1 MRLTWLGHACFLLA
15 GSRTILIDPFIP
27 DGILPTKPDI
37 VAVTHAH
44 GDHMGI
50 AVQLQKK
57 TVAVNEVAK
66 YLASKGVP
74 SEPMNIGGVPSEP
87 MNIGG
92 SITVDGVRFT
102 MTPALHSSWL
112 EDEGMGFYGGTAA
125 GFVITM
131 DGISVYHAGDTAL
144 FSDMQ
149 LIRDL
154 YRPDV
159 ALLPVGGRFTMGPE
173 EAMIAARYTGA
184 RLVIPMHYD
193 TFPVIQQDLQGFKE
207 ALERTTPIK
216 VRILNPRESIDLGP
230 EISGE

>member
-1 MRLTWLGHACFLLA
+1 MRLTWFGHACFSLV
-15 GSRTILIDPFIP
+15 GSRTVLIDPFVSE
-27 DGILPTKPDI
+27 GTLPVEPDI

-44 GDHMGI
+44 ADHLGMT
-50 AVQLQKK
+50 VQLKKK
-57 TVAVNEVAK
+57 TVAINEVAK

-74 SEPMNIGGVPSEP
+74 AEP

-102 MTPALHSSWL
+102 MTPALHSSWV
-112 EDEGMGFYGGTAA
+112 EDEGMGFYGGAAA

-159 ALLPVGGRFTMGPE
+159 ALLPIGGRYTMGPD
-173 EAMIAARYTGA
+173 EAMVAARYIGA

-193 TFPVIQQDLQGFKE
+193 TFPSIQQNTTNFKQ
-207 ALERTTPIK
+207 AIERTTAIRVK
-216 VRILNPRESIDLGP
+216 VLSPGEGVDIGP
-230 EISGE
+230 ENSGE

>member
-1 MRLTWLGHACFLLA
+1 MRLNWVGHACFLLE
-15 GSRTILIDPFIP
+15 GSKRVLIDPFMPEGALRTEP
-27 DGILPTKPDI
+27 DM

-44 GDHMGI
+44 ADHLGI
-50 AVQLQKK
+50 AVRLKKK
-57 TVAVNEVAK
+57 TVAIAELAH
-66 YLASKGVP
+66 YLATKGVP
-74 SEPMNIGGVPSEP
+74 AEP

-102 MTPALHSSWL
+102 MTPALHSSGL
-112 EDEGMGFYGGTAA
+112 DGDAPGFYGGAPA

-159 ALLPVGGRFTMGPE
+159 ALLPVGGCYTMGPE
-173 EAMIAARYTGA
+173 EAMIAARYIGA
-184 RLVIPMHYD
+184 RLVIPMHYN
-193 TFPVIQQDLQGFKE
+193 TFPAIQQNLDEFKKTI
-207 ALERTTPIK
+207 ERTTPIR
-216 VRILNPRESIDLGP
+216 VALLSPGESIEVNP
-230 EISGE
+230 E

>member
-1 MRLTWLGHACFLLA
+1 MMLTWLGHACFSLA
-15 GSRTILIDPFIP
+15 GSRTVLIDPFIP
-27 DGILPTKPDI
+27 GGSLPVEPDI

-44 GDHMGI
+44 ADHLGI
-50 AVQLQKK
+50 AAQLRKK
-57 TVAVNEVAK
+57 TVAINEVAK
-66 YLASKGVP
+66 YLAAKGVP
-74 SEPMNIGGVPSEP
+74 AEP

-92 SITVDGVRFT
+92 SISVDGVRFT

-112 EDEGMGFYGGTAA
+112 EDEGMGFYGGAAA

-131 DGISVYHAGDTAL
+131 DGTSVYHAGDTAL

-173 EAMIAARYTGA
+173 EAMVAARYTGA

-193 TFPVIQQDLQGFKE
+193 TSPAIRQDLENFKRTI
-207 ALERTTPIK
+207 ERTTAIR
-216 VRILNPRESIDLGP
+216 VRILSPGESI
-230 EISGE
+230 EISPETSGA

>member
-1 MRLTWLGHACFLLA
+1 MRLTWLGHACFCLE
-15 GSRTILIDPFIP
+15 GSRTVLIDPFIP
-27 DGILPTKPDI
+27 GGSLPVEPDI

-44 GDHMGI
+44 ADHLGMT
-50 AVQLQKK
+50 LELEKK
-57 TVAVNEVAK
+57 TVAINEIAK
-66 YLASKGVP
+66 YLAAKGLAV
-74 SEPMNIGGVPSEP
+74 EP

-131 DGISVYHAGDTAL
+131 DGVAVYHAGDTAL

-159 ALLPVGGRFTMGPE
+159 ALLPIGGRYTMGPE

-184 RLVIPMHYD
+184 KLAIPMHYD
-193 TFPVIQQDLQGFKE
+193 TFPAIEQDVQKFKQ
-207 ALERTTPIK
+207 AVERTTPIR
-216 VRILNPRESIDLGP
+216 VRILSPGEGIDIDPASI
-230 EISGE
+230 GE

>member
-1 MRLTWLGHACFLLA
+1 MRLTWLGHACFCLE

-27 DGILPTKPDI
+27 EDSLSVEPDI

-44 GDHMGI
+44 ADHLGI
-50 AVQLQKK
+50 AAELSKK

-66 YLASKGVP
+66 YLRSKGVP
-74 SEPMNIGGVPSEP
+74 TEP

-92 SITVDGVRFT
+92 SITVDGVQFT

-112 EDEGMGFYGGTAA
+112 EDEGMGFYGGAAA
-125 GFVITM
+125 GFVIAM

-159 ALLPVGGRFTMGPE
+159 ALLPVGGRFTMGPD

-193 TFPVIQQDLQGFKE
+193 TFPAIRQDLQNFKQ
-207 ALERTTPIK
+207 AIERTTAIR
-216 VRILNPRESIDLGP
+216 VRILSPAESIEIGP
-230 EISGE
+230 ESPET

>member
-1 MRLTWLGHACFLLA
+1 MRLTWFGHACFSLV
-15 GSRTILIDPFIP
+15 GSRTVLIDPFVP
-27 DGILPTKPDI
+27 EGTLPVEPDI

-44 GDHMGI
+44 ADHLGMT
-50 AVQLQKK
+50 VQLKKK
-57 TVAVNEVAK
+57 TVAINEVAK

-74 SEPMNIGGVPSEP
+74 AEP

-102 MTPALHSSWL
+102 MTPALHSSWV
-112 EDEGMGFYGGTAA
+112 EDEGMGFYGGAAA
-125 GFVITM
+125 GFVVTM

-159 ALLPVGGRFTMGPE
+159 ALLPIGGRYTMGPD
-173 EAMIAARYTGA
+173 EAMVAARYIGA
-184 RLVIPMHYD
+184 KLVIPMHYD
-193 TFPVIQQDLQGFKE
+193 TFPAISQDTANFKQ
-207 ALERTTPIK
+207 AIERTTAIRVK
-216 VRILNPRESIDLGP
+216 VLSPGESVEIGP
-230 EISGE
+230 EGSME

>member
-1 MRLTWLGHACFLLA
+1 MRLTWLGHACFSLE
-15 GSRTILIDPFIP
+15 GSRTVLIDPFIP
-27 DGILPTKPDI
+27 EGSLLVEPDI

-44 GDHMGI
+44 ADHLGMT
-50 AVQLQKK
+50 VQLKKK
-57 TVAVNEVAK
+57 TVAINEVAK
-66 YLASKGVP
+66 YLASKGIP
-74 SEPMNIGGVPSEP
+74 AEP

-112 EDEGMGFYGGTAA
+112 EEEGMGFYGGTAA

-131 DGISVYHAGDTAL
+131 DGTTVYHAGDTAL

-159 ALLPVGGRFTMGPE
+159 ALLPIGGRYTMGPE
-173 EAMIAARYTGA
+173 EAMVAARYVGA
-184 RLVIPMHYD
+184 QLVIPMHYD
-193 TFPVIQQDLQGFKE
+193 TFPAIEQDVRKFKQ
-207 ALERTTPIK
+207 AIERTTSIR
-216 VRILNPRESIDLGP
+216 VRVLSPGEGIDTGP
-230 EISGE
+230 ESAGE

>member
-1 MRLTWLGHACFLLA
+1 MRLTWFGHACFSLV
-15 GSRTILIDPFIP
+15 GSRTVLIDPFVP
-27 DGILPTKPDI
+27 EGTLPVEPDI

-44 GDHMGI
+44 ADHLGMT
-50 AVQLQKK
+50 VQLKKK
-57 TVAVNEVAK
+57 TVAINEVAK

-74 SEPMNIGGVPSEP
+74 AEP

-102 MTPALHSSWL
+102 MTPALHSSWV
-112 EDEGMGFYGGTAA
+112 EDEGMGFYGGAAA
-125 GFVITM
+125 GFVVTM

-159 ALLPVGGRFTMGPE
+159 ALLPIGGRYTMGPD
-173 EAMIAARYTGA
+173 EAMVAARYIGA
-184 RLVIPMHYD
+184 KLVIPMHYD
-193 TFPVIQQDLQGFKE
+193 TFPAISQDTANFKQ
-207 ALERTTPIK
+207 AIERTTAIRVK
-216 VRILNPRESIDLGP
+216 VLSPGESVEIGP
-230 EISGE
+230 EGSAE

>member
-1 MRLTWLGHACFLLA
+1 MRLTWLGHACFSLA

-27 DGILPTKPDI
+27 EGSLPEEPDI

-44 GDHMGI
+44 ADHLGI
-50 AVQLQKK
+50 AAQLSKK
-57 TVAVNEVAK
+57 TVAINEVAK
-66 YLASKGVP
+66 YLKAKGVP
-74 SEPMNIGGVPSEP
+74 AEP

-112 EDEGMGFYGGTAA
+112 EDEGMGFYGGAAA
-125 GFVITM
+125 GFVIAM
-131 DGISVYHAGDTAL
+131 DGVSVYHAGDTAL

-159 ALLPVGGRFTMGPE
+159 ALLPVGGRFTMGPD

-193 TFPVIQQDLQGFKE
+193 TFPVIRQDVENFKKTI
-207 ALERTTPIK
+207 ERTTSIRVALLSPG
-216 VRILNPRESIDLGP
+216 ESIEIGP
-230 EISGE
+230 EDREA

>member
-1 MRLTWLGHACFLLA
+1 MRLTWLGHACFLLS

-27 DGILPTKPDI
+27 EGSLAVEPDI

-44 GDHMGI
+44 ADHLGI
-50 AVQLQKK
+50 AAELSKK

-66 YLASKGVP
+66 YLRAKGVP
-74 SEPMNIGGVPSEP
+74 AEAMNLGGT
-87 MNIGG
+87 
-92 SITVDGVRFT
+92 ITVDGVRFT

-112 EDEGMGFYGGTAA
+112 EDEGAGFYGGVAA

-131 DGISVYHAGDTAL
+131 DGVRIYHAGDTAL

-159 ALLPVGGRFTMGPE
+159 ALLPVGGCFTMGPE
-173 EAMIAARYTGA
+173 EAMIAARYVGA
-184 RLVIPMHYD
+184 PLVIPMHYD
-193 TFPVIQQDLQGFKE
+193 TFPVIRQNLEEFKRTI
-207 ALERTTPIK
+207 ERTTSIRVALLSPG
-216 VRILNPRESIDLGP
+216 ESIEVGP
-230 EISGE
+230 EGGAG

>member
-1 MRLTWLGHACFLLA
+1 MRLTWLGHACFSLA

-27 DGILPTKPDI
+27 EGSLPEEPDI

-44 GDHMGI
+44 ADHLGI
-50 AVQLQKK
+50 AAQLSKK
-57 TVAVNEVAK
+57 TVAINEVAK
-66 YLASKGVP
+66 YLKAKGVP
-74 SEPMNIGGVPSEP
+74 AEP

-112 EDEGMGFYGGTAA
+112 EDEGMGFYGGAAA
-125 GFVITM
+125 GFVIAM
-131 DGISVYHAGDTAL
+131 DGVSVYHAGDTAL

-159 ALLPVGGRFTMGPE
+159 ALLPVGGRFTMGPD

-193 TFPVIQQDLQGFKE
+193 TFPAIRQDVENFKK
-207 ALERTTPIK
+207 ALERTTSIRVALLSPG
-216 VRILNPRESIDLGP
+216 ESIEIGP
-230 EISGE
+230 EDREA

>member
-1 MRLTWLGHACFLLA
+1 MMLSWLGHACFSLA
-15 GSRTILIDPFIP
+15 GSRTVLIDPFIP
-27 DGILPTKPDI
+27 GGSLPVEPDI

-44 GDHMGI
+44 ADHLGI
-50 AVQLQKK
+50 AAQLRKK
-57 TVAVNEVAK
+57 TVAINEVAK
-66 YLASKGVP
+66 YLAAKGVP
-74 SEPMNIGGVPSEP
+74 AEP

-92 SITVDGVRFT
+92 SISVDGVRFT

-112 EDEGMGFYGGTAA
+112 EDEGMGFYGGAAA

-131 DGISVYHAGDTAL
+131 DGTSVYHAGDTAL

-173 EAMIAARYTGA
+173 EAMVAARYTGA

-193 TFPVIQQDLQGFKE
+193 TSPAIRQDLENFKRTI
-207 ALERTTPIK
+207 ERTTAIR
-216 VRILNPRESIDLGP
+216 VRILSPGESI
-230 EISGE
+230 EISPETSGA